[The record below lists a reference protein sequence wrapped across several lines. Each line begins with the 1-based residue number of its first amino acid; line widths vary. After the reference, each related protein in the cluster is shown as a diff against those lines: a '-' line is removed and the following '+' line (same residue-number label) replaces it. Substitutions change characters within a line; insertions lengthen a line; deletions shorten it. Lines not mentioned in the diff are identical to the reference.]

1 MASMLRTE
9 LCDVLGIDAPIIQAG
24 MSVHTSPA
32 LVVAVSQAGGLG
44 SLGAWG
50 RSTEALRDGIRQ
62 IRDSS
67 DAPFAVN
74 HLPPDL
80 DEESFAVTLGAAV
93 PVISFATGNPGDL
106 VARAHDAGS
115 LVTVQVTTVQ
125 QAEQAA
131 GLGVDVVIAQGG
143 EAGGYGGE
151 IATTVLVPQV
161 VRRVTPVPV
170 VAAGGFVDGSGLVAA
185 LAFGACGVSIG
196 TRFLATLESPIHR
209 DHLHRI
215 VNARG
220 ARRGEV
226 TALQPAVAE
235 SGCRWIR
242 HRRSCSAVAIHRAGR
257 GCRGAG
263 GRDWPPRTPQ
273 SSPTRGHGP
282 RAGRGCRTERRPS
295 RRGRISRHRGASD
308 RRRGNRR
315 PRPARR
321 AHYAMTAVVS
331 GHGLH
336 ELADLGRTRLGILDH
351 AGMTEFRQHHKL

>member
-115 LVTVQVTTVQ
+115 LVTVQVTTVE

-161 VRRVTPVPV
+161 VGRVTPVPV

-215 VNARG
+215 VNAQALDAVKSPLFNLLSPKPG
-220 ARRGEV
+220 AVGYGTVVRVLQSPFVERVAAVEGPEDVTGLLEHLKAAQREGTAHELVVAAGQSVGRVDEV
-226 TALQPAVAE
+226 ESAGAVVRQIVAE
-235 SGCRWIR
+235 AADVLARL
-242 HRRSCSAVAIHRAGR
+242 AMVT
-257 GCRGAG
+257 
-263 GRDWPPRTPQ
+263 TP
-273 SSPTRGHGP
+273 
-282 RAGRGCRTERRPS
+282 
-295 RRGRISRHRGASD
+295 
-308 RRRGNRR
+308 
-315 PRPARR
+315 
-321 AHYAMTAVVS
+321 
-331 GHGLH
+331 
-336 ELADLGRTRLGILDH
+336 
-351 AGMTEFRQHHKL
+351 